1 MSFSVAQSPYRS
13 SFQGRSSTS
22 FFRLF
27 IMKKK
32 RKTGIHSGVLY
43 QQSFHCVKDHV
54 FPSFLYSGRG
64 VFSVKEKKLYYHVTP
79 LILILSFVA
88 IVTFMVLAYLA
99 YSSDARTKG
108 YELERLEKKQQELRQ
123 EYDIIYD
130 KIAQAKA
137 LHNVSQSDLTFR
149 MYRAQNT
156 GITYVNND
164 SVLASR

>member
-13 SFQGRSSTS
+13 SFQSRPSSS

-32 RKTGIHSGVLY
+32 RKTGIHSSVLY

-54 FPSFLYSGRG
+54 FPLFI
-64 VFSVKEKKLYYHVTP
+64 KEKKLYYHVTP

-130 KIAQAKA
+130 KIAQTKA